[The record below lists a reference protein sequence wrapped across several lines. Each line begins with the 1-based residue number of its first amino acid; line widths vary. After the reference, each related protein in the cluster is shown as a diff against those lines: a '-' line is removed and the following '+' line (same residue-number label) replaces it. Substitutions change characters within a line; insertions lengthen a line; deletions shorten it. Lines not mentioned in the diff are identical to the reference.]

1 MKKVLVLGATGSIG
15 KNTLAVIRNMGE
27 EFQVCGLV
35 AHKNEKQLCAFME
48 EFNCKGILTSKDGID
63 SIATLIEETAPD
75 IVVNGIAGSAG
86 LVPSRITLDH
96 GVDLALAN
104 KETVVMAWPLIK
116 KLAKKNKCNV
126 IPVDSEHSAIFSL
139 IQKVGRDDIC
149 KVIITASGG
158 PFRTLTHGQLETVT
172 IEDALKHPT
181 WRMGKK
187 ITIDSAT
194 LANKGLEV
202 IEAAR
207 LFELNVSDIEVVV
220 HPQSYV
226 HSLVQTLDGMLYAQ
240 LSEPDMK
247 HPIFCALTYPDMQKS
262 YLEPFSLFDKTM
274 TFFKPRMNDFP
285 MLSYAYEVAKKEKSY
300 TIAYN
305 AANEV
310 AVQAFL
316 DSKIDFTTISR
327 VVRSVLDKDWTMDVK
342 SFDDV
347 MAQDEKARKYTQD
360 AL

>member
-1 MKKVLVLGATGSIG
+1 MKKVLVLGATGTIG
-15 KNTLAVIRNMGE
+15 KNTLAVMRNMGE
-27 EFQVCGLV
+27 DFCVCGVV
-35 AHKNEKQLCAFME
+35 ANKSEQQLADYAN
-48 EFNCKGILTSKDGID
+48 EFNCKSVLTSKDGVDAIR
-63 SIATLIEETAPD
+63 TLIKDTAPD

-86 LVPSRITLDH
+86 LIPSKITLEE

-139 IQKVGRDDIC
+139 IGKIGHDNIA

-158 PFRTLTHGQLETVT
+158 PFRTLTRGQLETVT

-202 IEAAR
+202 IEATR
-207 LFELNVSDIEVVV
+207 LFDLNVDNIDVVV
-220 HPQSYV
+220 HPQSYI

-240 LSEPDMK
+240 ISEPDMK
-247 HPIFCALTYPDMQKS
+247 HPIFNALTYPEMQKN

-300 TIAYN
+300 TVAYN

-327 VVRSVLDKDWTMDVK
+327 VVRSVLDKDWTMEIK

-347 MAQDEKARKYTQD
+347 MAQDEKARKYTQE